1 MPAVYGS
8 STIAMVNS
16 QGNAKAVQDM
26 IGTSA
31 ALRADSNFMQ
41 NGHIGA
47 DQDQVVT
54 PAARAALIAADGTPA
69 IGNVG
74 DELLWTVSTGT
85 WGVAPAPAPPPPT
98 P

>member
-1 MPAVYGS
+1 MAAVFGS
-8 STIAMVNS
+8 ATIANAPS
-16 QGNAKAVQDM
+16 KGNTLGAQDM
-26 IGTSA
+26 VGTTA

-54 PAARAALIAADGTPA
+54 PPERAALIAADGTPA

-74 DELLWTVSTGT
+74 DELVWAVATGT
-85 WGVAPAPAPPPPT
+85 WGVAP
-98 P
+98 

>member
-8 STIAMVNS
+8 ATIAGLNS
-16 QGNAKAVQDM
+16 AGNAKPVQDM
-26 IGTSA
+26 IGTST

-54 PAARAALIAADGTPA
+54 PPARAALIAADATPA
-69 IGNVG
+69 IGNIGG
-74 DELLWTVSTGT
+74 DLQWAVATGT
-85 WGVAPAPAPPPPT
+85 WDAVVPPPP
-98 P
+98 PPP